1 MLNTMDTSGMGNQL
15 YSLCQ
20 AGLLSGSGF
29 PQISGAA
36 GQASATGANT
46 SAAGDATTLGLEA
59 QSSQSL
65 EDGLLQMV
73 QSQIQERAQ
82 LDAMKNQLFQS
93 IMQQLQQNIQ
103 TQGEN
108 AAKQAARAEA
118 AKQTANTD
126 NANKTADTGTAGKDT
141 AGKDAAADK
150 TAGDAKPNGGG
161 THNSAAEEVAKEMAG
176 YKYEFYY
183 DDKKSDAKTESSKAG
198 NCCDLAQV
206 AIKKFKE
213 KGIEAKLVLGDV
225 KGKSY
230 TGGHY
235 WIEYK
240 DPATGKMTFF
250 DPTAAA
256 SNKSAERAFQG
267 LHSTYSKR

>member
-1 MLNTMDTSGMGNQL
+1 
-15 YSLCQ
+15 
-20 AGLLSGSGF
+20 
-29 PQISGAA
+29 
-36 GQASATGANT
+36 
-46 SAAGDATTLGLEA
+46 
-59 QSSQSL
+59 
-65 EDGLLQMV
+65 
-73 QSQIQERAQ
+73 
-82 LDAMKNQLFQS
+82 
-93 IMQQLQQNIQ
+93 MQQLQQNIQ
-103 TQGEN
+103 TQANN
-108 AAKQAARAEA
+108 AAKQAANNGAAQQTADNGTAKKTADNGA
-118 AKQTANTD
+118 AKQD
-126 NANKTADTGTAGKDT
+126 
-141 AGKDAAADK
+141 GKDATADK

-161 THNSAAEEVAKEMAG
+161 THCNQATEVAKEMAG

-183 DDKKSDAKTESSKAG
+183 DDKKSDASTESSKAG

-213 KGIEAKLVLGDV
+213 KGMEANLVLGDV

-240 DPATGKMTFF
+240 DPTTGKMTFF

-256 SNKSAERAFQG
+256 SNKSADRAFQG